1 MEILTTAK
9 GQKTT
14 MLRCQFSQTDIQ
26 IQWNPSENSD
36 DFLVEF
42 DKLILKFTWKCS
54 ERSRAKKTLKNK
66 SEFGE
71 LTLPD
76 F

>member
-1 MEILTTAK
+1 MAK

-14 MLRCQFSQTDIQ
+14 SMLRCQFSQIDIQ

-42 DKLILKFTWKCS
+42 DKLILKS
-54 ERSRAKKTLKNK
+54 HVNIQSLVEPKKL
-66 SEFGE
+66 
-71 LTLPD
+71 
-76 F
+76 